1 MGHLV
6 LRRPAILLCCS
17 FVRADALFSAV
28 CQLWQ
33 ADLATNGGKRTC
45 SHLPTSNTKCQHL
58 PSRSKCHQP
67 CCGTASTTCCCTS
80 GGTAGRAKP
89 QVVYRVLSSQPEA
102 ASTSGP
108 ASRAAGGVEEESSSR
123 SSFVQQGRVASEA
136 APRGGTGKQSLIGN
150 CERTEQQ
157 MQVFLFNSFFKGSM

>member
-1 MGHLV
+1 MSHLV

-45 SHLPTSNTKCQHL
+45 SHLPISNTKCQHL
-58 PSRSKCHQP
+58 PSWSKCRQP
-67 CCGTASTTCCCTS
+67 CCGTASTTCCGTS
-80 GGTAGRAKP
+80 GGAAGRAKP

-108 ASRAAGGVEEESSSR
+108 ASRAARGVEEESSR
-123 SSFVQQGRVASEA
+123 SSVFQQGRVACEA
-136 APRGGTGKQSLIGN
+136 APRGGTGKQSLIEN

-157 MQVFLFNSFFKGSM
+157 MQVFLFNSFFKGSS